1 MSGQAAAMSSQS
13 SPRASGSS
21 ASNRINVLVY
31 SGPGVSETSLHH
43 LKQSLRALLSTR
55 YDVLSVTAESLIN
68 DPWTHKCALLCFPGG
83 RDLGYVSSLG
93 EAGCE
98 RVSRWVRNE
107 GGRYLGLC
115 AGAYFASARV
125 DFERGREGFEVRGE
139 RALRFFPGACT
150 GAAYPG
156 FVYDSEEGARNAAI
170 SLEAEE
176 LWDAAWPE
184 RVKGAIT
191 PLRIYHNG
199 GGVFEELENAQ
210 EQGVQIIARYEEL
223 AGRPPSGVLCRL
235 GPSGGKA
242 LLWGVH
248 PEHPP
253 VSPLASTA
261 PSSSTMEEPRLAL
274 LRATLRLLD
283 LNIPDDKR
291 SIVGPTPLFLTS
303 IHPAD
308 AASLATDI
316 AAKFP
321 NSSVT
326 NATTILADVH
336 DTLTVHAQAGLAALH
351 AEYSDAPP
359 RRRRSVSDHTRL
371 DLVVCSEGCP
381 PPATYTPIF
390 NIVAFQ
396 AHLQGARQRL
406 RFPYKPS
413 FGSELLYGEVV
424 TSTQTVLD
432 KCVRH
437 NLGV

>member
-1 MSGQAAAMSSQS
+1 MTSQP
-13 SPRASGSS
+13 SPLASYSS
-21 ASNRINVLVY
+21 AINRINVLVY

-83 RDLGYVSSLG
+83 RDLGYVSALG

-115 AGAYFASARV
+115 AGAYFASASV

-156 FVYDSEEGARNAAI
+156 FVYDSEDGARDAVI

-176 LWDAAWPE
+176 LWDAAWPG
-184 RVKGAIT
+184 RIKDPST

-210 EQGVQIIARYEEL
+210 EQGVQVIARYKEL
-223 AGRPPSGVLCRL
+223 PGRPPAGVLCHV
-235 GPSGGKA
+235 GPNGGKA

-248 PEHPP
+248 PEHPS
-253 VSPLASTA
+253 VSPLAAAA
-261 PSSSTMEEPRLAL
+261 PSSSITEEPRLAL

-283 LNIPDDKR
+283 LHIPDDKR
-291 SIVGPTPLFLTS
+291 SVVGPTPLFLTS
-303 IHPAD
+303 IDPAD
-308 AASLATDI
+308 AQSLATGI

-321 NSSVT
+321 SSSV
-326 NATTILADVH
+326 NNGTTILADVH
-336 DTLTVHAQAGLAALH
+336 DTFTIHSQAGLAALH
-351 AEYSDAPP
+351 AESSDAPSM
-359 RRRRSVSDHTRL
+359 RRRSVSDHTRL

-381 PPATYTPIF
+381 PAATYTPIF
-390 NIVAFQ
+390 DIAAFQ
-396 AHLQGARQRL
+396 AHLQEARQRL

-432 KCVRH
+432 KCAVYLAPLSVPARTS
-437 NLGV
+437 